1 MLAIFDKCAAKN
13 DRIPDQGFNTIFT
26 GEAPERGFMYTLV
39 YVMKNIDTEE
49 IIETTEI
56 PEKRYLENVC
66 DYVCIDE
73 YTRWEDE
80 KEV

>member
-1 MLAIFDKCAAKN
+1 
-13 DRIPDQGFNTIFT
+13 
-26 GEAPERGFMYTLV
+26 MYTLV

>member
-1 MLAIFDKCAAKN
+1 
-13 DRIPDQGFNTIFT
+13 
-26 GEAPERGFMYTLV
+26 MYTLV
-39 YVMKNIDTEE
+39 YVMKNVDTEE
-49 IIETTEI
+49 IIEVTET

-80 KEV
+80 REVY

>member
-1 MLAIFDKCAAKN
+1 MIGYQIRDLILYLQA
-13 DRIPDQGFNTIFT
+13 
-26 GEAPERGFMYTLV
+26 ERRKGVFMYTLV

-49 IIETTEI
+49 IIETTET

-73 YTRWEDE
+73 FTRWEDE